1 MYGFRVFLAQL
12 LQTAIKFHYEQNA
25 WILEYISA
33 QI

>member
-1 MYGFRVFLAQL
+1 MSEFRVVLAQL

-25 WILEYISA
+25 WILELISA